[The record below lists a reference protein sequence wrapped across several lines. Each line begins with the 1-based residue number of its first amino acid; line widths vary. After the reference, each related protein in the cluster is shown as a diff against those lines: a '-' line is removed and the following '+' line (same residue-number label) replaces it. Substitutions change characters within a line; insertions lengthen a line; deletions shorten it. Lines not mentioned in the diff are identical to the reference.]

1 MHASRV
7 LAEAT
12 PAELKSGFADLEEA
26 MIQRI
31 LQVDATLREDNFG
44 V

>member
-1 MHASRV
+1 V

-12 PAELKSGFADLEEA
+12 PAELTSGFTDLEEA

-31 LQVDATLREDNFG
+31 LQVDATLREENFG
-44 V
+44 D